1 MDEARQHT
9 QHYHPK
15 VDKPGERTRFQ
26 ETRRITLIGAV
37 VNVLLAAAKIVFGII
52 GSSQSLI
59 ADGVHSLSDLASD
72 AIVILAAK
80 HGSQDADE
88 DHPYGHARIETA
100 FTVGLGALLI
110 AVAGGIL
117 ADAVDRLFQTQ
128 RLLHPGVL
136 ALVVAALSVLSKE
149 LLYRYTLRVAKRV
162 RSNLLHANAWHHR
175 SDAISSVVVIV
186 GVAGSMAGLH
196 YLDALAAAGVAL
208 MIAKIGWDLSWSS
221 LKELVDTGLDPERV
235 EAIRNC
241 ILGVDG
247 VRTLHMLRTRRMGQ
261 DALVYV
267 HIMVPPRLSVSEGHH
282 IGETVRSRV
291 IREVDEVTD
300 VMVHID
306 PEDDETS
313 PPSLKLPMRGELMD
327 RLGQAWADIP
337 AAQHIEK
344 VTLHY
349 LDGKIAVDLLLP
361 FAALEQGSTR
371 EQLAQRFAE
380 VAAEVNPV
388 AAISLHFH

>member
-1 MDEARQHT
+1 MGDARQHT
-9 QHYHPK
+9 QHYHPP
-15 VDKPGERTRFQ
+15 VHKPGERTRYQ
-26 ETRRITLIGAV
+26 ETRRITLIGAL
-37 VNVLLAAAKIVFGII
+37 VNVLLAAAKISFGII
-52 GSSQSLI
+52 GSSQSLS

-72 AIVILAAK
+72 GLVIFAAK

-100 FTVGLGALLI
+100 FTVGLGILLVL
-110 AVAGGIL
+110 VAAGIL
-117 ADAVDRLFQTQ
+117 VDAVDRLFQTQ

-136 ALVVAALSVLSKE
+136 ALVVAAISVLSKE
-149 LLYRYTLRVAKRV
+149 LLYRYTLHVAKKV
-162 RSNLLHANAWHHR
+162 RSNLLRANAWHHR
-175 SDAISSVVVIV
+175 SDAISSIVVII

-196 YLDALAAAGVAL
+196 YLDAIAAAGVAL
-208 MIAKIGWDLSWSS
+208 MIAKIGWDLSWHS

-241 ILGVDG
+241 ILNVDG

-261 DALVYV
+261 DALVDV
-267 HIMVPPRLSVSEGHH
+267 HIMVPPKLSVSEGHH

-313 PPSLKLPMRGELMD
+313 PPSLKLPLRGELMD
-327 RLGQAWADIP
+327 RLAPAWADIP

-361 FAALEQGSTR
+361 FSVLDQGSTR
-371 EQLAQRFAE
+371 EQLNQRFAAVADE
-380 VAAEVNPV
+380 VEAV
-388 AAISLHFH
+388 ASIGLYFH

>member
-1 MDEARQHT
+1 MDEASQHT
-9 QHYHPK
+9 RHYHPR
-15 VDKPGERTRFQ
+15 VPKPGERTRFQ
-26 ETRRITLIGAV
+26 ETRRITLIGAL
-37 VNVLLAAAKIVFGII
+37 VNILLAAAKIVFGII

-72 AIVILAAK
+72 AIVIVAAK

-117 ADAVDRLFQTQ
+117 FDAVDRLFQTQ

-149 LLYRYTLRVAKRV
+149 VLYRYTLHVARKV

-175 SDAISSVVVIV
+175 SDAISSVVVII
-186 GVAGSMAGLH
+186 GIAGSMAGLH
-196 YLDALAAAGVAL
+196 YLDAIAAAGVAL

-235 EAIRNC
+235 ETIRNC
-241 ILGVDG
+241 ILNVDG

-261 DALVYV
+261 DALVDV

-313 PPSLKLPMRGELMD
+313 PPSLKLPLRGELMD
-327 RLGQAWADIP
+327 RLSAAWADVP

-361 FAALEQGSTR
+361 FSVLEHGRTR
-371 EQLAQRFAE
+371 EQLHEAFAE
-380 VAAEVNPV
+380 VAARVEPV
-388 AAISLHFH
+388 AGIALHFH

>member
-1 MDEARQHT
+1 MGDARQHT
-9 QHYHPK
+9 QHYHPP
-15 VDKPGERTRFQ
+15 VHKPGERTRYQ
-26 ETRRITLIGAV
+26 ETRRITLIGAL
-37 VNVLLAAAKIVFGII
+37 VNVLLAAAKILFGII

-72 AIVILAAK
+72 GLVIFAAK

-100 FTVGLGALLI
+100 FTVGLGILLML
-110 AVAGGIL
+110 VAAGIL
-117 ADAVDRLFQTQ
+117 VDAVDRLFQTQ

-136 ALVVAALSVLSKE
+136 ALVVAAISVLSKE
-149 LLYRYTLRVAKRV
+149 LLYRYTLHVAKKV
-162 RSNLLHANAWHHR
+162 RSNLLRANAWHHR
-175 SDAISSVVVIV
+175 SDAISSIVVII

-196 YLDALAAAGVAL
+196 YLDAIAAAGVAL
-208 MIAKIGWDLSWSS
+208 MIAKIGWDLSWHS

-241 ILGVDG
+241 ILNVDG

-261 DALVYV
+261 DALVDV
-267 HIMVPPRLSVSEGHH
+267 HIMVPPKLSVSEGHH

-313 PPSLKLPMRGELMD
+313 PPSLKLPLRGELMD
-327 RLGQAWADIP
+327 RLAPAWADIP
-337 AAQHIEK
+337 AAQDIEK

-361 FAALEQGSTR
+361 FSVLDQGSTR
-371 EQLAQRFAE
+371 EQLNQRFAAVADE
-380 VAAEVNPV
+380 VEAV
-388 AAISLHFH
+388 ASIGLYFH

>member
-1 MDEARQHT
+1 MGDARQHT
-9 QHYHPK
+9 QHFHPP
-15 VDKPGERTRFQ
+15 VRKPGERTRYQ
-26 ETRRITLIGAV
+26 ETRRITLIGAL
-37 VNVLLAAAKIVFGII
+37 VNLLLAAAKILFGII

-72 AIVILAAK
+72 GLVIFAAK

-100 FTVGLGALLI
+100 FTVGLGILLI
-110 AVAGGIL
+110 LVAAGIL
-117 ADAVDRLFQTQ
+117 VDAVDRLFQTQ

-136 ALVVAALSVLSKE
+136 ALVVAAISVLSKE
-149 LLYRYTLRVAKRV
+149 LLYRYTLHVAKKV
-162 RSNLLHANAWHHR
+162 RSNLLRANAWHHR
-175 SDAISSVVVIV
+175 SDAISSIVVII

-196 YLDALAAAGVAL
+196 YLDAIAAAGVAL
-208 MIAKIGWDLSWSS
+208 MIAKIGWDLSWHS

-241 ILGVDG
+241 ILNVDG

-261 DALVYV
+261 DALVDV
-267 HIMVPPRLSVSEGHH
+267 HIMVPPKLSVSEGHH

-291 IREVDEVTD
+291 IREVDEVND

-313 PPSLKLPMRGELMD
+313 PPSLKLPLRGELMD
-327 RLGQAWADIP
+327 RLAAAWANIP
-337 AAQHIEK
+337 AAHHIEK

-361 FAALEQGSTR
+361 FTVLEQGATR
-371 EQLAQRFAE
+371 EALAQQFAS
-380 VAAEVNPV
+380 VAAAVDPV
-388 AAISLHFH
+388 ASIELHFR